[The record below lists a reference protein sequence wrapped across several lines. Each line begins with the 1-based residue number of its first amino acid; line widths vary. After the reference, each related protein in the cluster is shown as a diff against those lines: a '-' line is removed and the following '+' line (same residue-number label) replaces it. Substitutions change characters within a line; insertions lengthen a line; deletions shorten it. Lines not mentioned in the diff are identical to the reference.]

1 MPIIVKAQGNDSTF
15 DVIKK
20 FKKATSAAD
29 IVTKARDR
37 RYFQKPSL
45 KRTIKKTEM
54 RRLRKRARNLKK
66 MKNISS
72 VVLQRINDRLGKN

>member
-37 RYFQKPSL
+37 RYFQKPSQ
-45 KRTIKKTEM
+45 KRTVKKTEM
-54 RRLRKRARNLKK
+54 RRLRKRARSLKK
-66 MKNISS
+66 MKNISPQ
-72 VVLQRINDRLGKN
+72 VLQRIGERLGKS

>member
-20 FKKATSAAD
+20 FKKATAAAD
-29 IVTKARDR
+29 IVSKARDR

-45 KRTIKKTEM
+45 KRTIKKTEV
-54 RRLRKRARNLKK
+54 RRLRKRARALKR
-66 MKNISS
+66 MKNISPQ
-72 VVLQRINDRLGKN
+72 VLQRIGERLGKN